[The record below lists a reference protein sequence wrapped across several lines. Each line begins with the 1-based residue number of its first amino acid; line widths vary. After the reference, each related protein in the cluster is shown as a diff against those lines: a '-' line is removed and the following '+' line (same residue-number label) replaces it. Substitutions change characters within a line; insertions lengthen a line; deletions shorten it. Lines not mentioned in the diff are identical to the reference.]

1 MHVLVGSHSYD
12 LVARLRKNLVLR
24 VLLQMILVLFP
35 LKKETKRLRPLL
47 KNVTHHPQQQL

>member
-35 LKKETKRLRPLL
+35 LKKETRDYGLF
-47 KNVTHHPQQQL
+47 